1 MRCISSLCTHVKA
14 VDRSNQIN
22 LLKYFMKEI
31 CKEAW
36 QRIASVPVKNPVMLT
51 PWTSYVLLWLANS
64 LCFAMSVVS
73 SRVTSWKHMRIPSLE
88 DKISVSMKSAPSSI
102 AFCKRDSFSGK
113 YNYKP
118 KMKTMP
124 IMLSA
129 LYQILACA

>member
-1 MRCISSLCTHVKA
+1 
-14 VDRSNQIN
+14 
-22 LLKYFMKEI
+22 MKEI